1 MPPVAMT
8 VTYAE
13 TKGISLSKAWALSP
27 AFIIGVIININITY
41 TGVGMR
47 KIKGRNLKKYRR
59 TIAVIVT
66 GVVKKARKNIRE
78 I

>member
-8 VTYAE
+8 VTYAD
-13 TKGISLSKAWALSP
+13 TNGISLSKAWALSP
-27 AFIIGVIININITY
+27 AFIIGVIINIIITY
-41 TGVGMR
+41 TGVGTR

-59 TIAVIVT
+59 TIAAMVT

>member
-1 MPPVAMT
+1 MI
-8 VTYAE
+8 Y
-13 TKGISLSKAWALSP
+13 I
-27 AFIIGVIININITY
+27 
-41 TGVGMR
+41 GVGMR

-59 TIAVIVT
+59 TIAAMVT

>member
-13 TKGISLSKAWALSP
+13 TNGISLSKAEALSP
-27 AFIIGVIININITY
+27 AFIIGVIINIIMTY
-41 TGVGMR
+41 TGAGMR
-47 KIKGRNLKKYRR
+47 KIKGSNLKKYRR
-59 TIAVIVT
+59 TNATMVT
-66 GVVKKARKNIRE
+66 GVVKKARKNIKE